1 MISRKTLK
9 LMVVALTV
17 VALVVTSAAI
27 ALADPLTINVTI
39 DQTGTVTKT
48 GVVTLTGTVSCDVPA
63 VVYVYYV
70 QLRQPVGRKTLLVGY
85 SYPYMSISCSGG
97 TVAWSTTVF
106 AQNGRFGGG
115 PAEALVGANS
125 CSFYYCQSWQVS
137 QTVKLRG
144 GGK

>member
-9 LMVVALTV
+9 VIVVVLTV
-17 VALVVTSAAI
+17 AALVLASAAI

-39 DQTGTVTKT
+39 DPTGRVTNT

-63 VVYVYYV
+63 VVYIYYV
-70 QLRQPVGRKTLLVGY
+70 QLRQSVGRKTLLLGY
-85 SYPYMSISCSGG
+85 SYPYMPISCPGG
-97 TVAWSTTVF
+97 TVAWSATVF

-115 PAEALVGANS
+115 PAEATISANS